1 MAYSTV
7 MVIDSEDSILEII
20 AIILEE
26 ANFRVDKY
34 LSPPIIPFKHPV
46 PDLIILNVGPNN
58 RCNRDFFDL
67 LKKYKSTL
75 NIPVM
80 LTSTLQGLKS
90 VAESWEADSY
100 LSKPFDLSFLLSK
113 VSELIASKR

>member
-1 MAYSTV
+1 MVCSTV
-7 MVIDSEDSILEII
+7 MVIDSEESNLDVI

-26 ANFRVDKY
+26 ANYRVIKH

-58 RCNRDFFDL
+58 RCNKDFFDL
-67 LKKYKSTL
+67 LKKYKFTL

-80 LTSTLQGLKS
+80 LTSTLQGLQS
-90 VAESWEADSY
+90 VAEFWKADSY
-100 LSKPFDLSFLLSK
+100 LNKPFDLSFLLSQVK
-113 VSELIASKR
+113 KLTSKS